1 VDYAPKDRKQLW
13 KAAIKL
19 PMYSVG
25 VVPVLVSS
33 PAAAAAATGRARLSG
48 CCHLIDH
55 SPAGSSRFD
64 SYQLLTVGWRGSSLF
79 GSQHHAL
86 G

>member
-1 VDYAPKDRKQLW
+1 VTAVDYAPKERKQLW

-33 PAAAAAATGRARLSG
+33 PAAAATG
-48 CCHLIDH
+48 
-55 SPAGSSRFD
+55 PAGLPPLPPPLPPPPD
-64 SYQLLTVGWRGSSLF
+64 
-79 GSQHHAL
+79 
-86 G
+86 